1 MNIFETIH
9 FETFRNVMMSNVGEK
24 NLINLL
30 KVSSRK
36 ANEGEEEEEVI

>member
-9 FETFRNVMMSNVGEK
+9 FETFRRMSNVGEK

-36 ANEGEEEEEVI
+36 AKEGEEEEEVI